1 MDELTEADID
11 AMLDELGIEAVET
24 NEIALQRIIELEN
37 LWDE

>member
-11 AMLDELGIEAVET
+11 AMLDELGVEAVEV